1 MHVIRAAI
9 PLFFLCI
16 LLELLWSQRA
26 GRRMFRLNDSLSD
39 LSCGVLSQMVGIFDK
54 ALTIGA
60 FIWVAEHLRMQ
71 RALPFVSE
79 WPNRSVVLGGADG
92 APWEIDAAALAAWVI
107 AFVLVDL
114 CYYWSH
120 RMSHEVNVLWAGH
133 VVHHQSEEFNLAVA
147 LRQASIGKAMTWVF
161 YLPLALIGMPWQLFV
176 VSHGINLI
184 YQFIIHTRAVGKM
197 GRLTEWVLN
206 TPSHHRVHH
215 GVNPKYQDK
224 NYAGVF
230 ILFDRWFGTYQGE
243 EEEPVYGITK
253 PLRSWNPLWANLHV
267 FVQMA
272 RDVRRTPAWGD
283 RLRIVFGR
291 PGWRPAALG
300 GPELPPEV
308 STQTFEKFDPPRP
321 RAAGGLWLRAV
332 LGGDRGGVGD
342 PAGRDA
348 GDRRRL
354 GRRGLLRGGRPGRGR
369 GGLRA
374 GAVGPS
380 ARDGAAGGAGVRLR
394 GPRPYRTGA
403 GDPPLGRRGLRPGL
417 AGGALAVSCGP
428 DRGRARAD
436 HVRRGP
442 RLPLPQTAR

>member
-308 STQTFEKFDPPRP
+308 SAQTFEKFDPPVP
-321 RAAGGLWLRAV
+321 GPLAAYGFAQFAVAIAAALVILRAATQGIDAGLAAAAFFVVVALAGVAGVFERAQWARPLETARLVALGCACAV
-332 LGGDRGGVGD
+332 LALTGQGPAILPWVGV
-342 PAGRDA
+342 AFA
-348 GDRRRL
+348 LVSL
-354 GRRGLLRGGRPGRGR
+354 GVLWRY
-369 GGLRA
+369 RA
-374 GAVGPS
+374 ALTEVE
-380 ARDGAAGGAGVRLR
+380 
-394 GPRPYRTGA
+394 
-403 GDPPLGRRGLRPGL
+403 L
-417 AGGALAVSCGP
+417 AP
-428 DRGRARAD
+428 IM
-436 HVRRGP
+436 
-442 RLPLPQTAR
+442 